1 LSSIGTDIRSDL
13 DIKWVPAEQ
22 FVTNANYSDKVENL
36 EEPEYCNPSLTH
48 CLLILNW
55 FVPRIFSEIFS
66 QRIVSKI
73 SVYEYV
79 LTIEGVIWKLNV
91 NSNIPIKDG
100 DILFADPINGSLFPV
115 LY

>member
-1 LSSIGTDIRSDL
+1 M
-13 DIKWVPAEQ
+13 
-22 FVTNANYSDKVENL
+22 
-36 EEPEYCNPSLTH
+36 
-48 CLLILNW
+48 
-55 FVPRIFSEIFS
+55 
-66 QRIVSKI
+66 VSKM